1 VPLEHSGLVAMNY
14 REEELETASHHSAVF
29 SVLSQVLDKD
39 ELSRDEFEEKD
50 RPRDD
55 YINHDLLR
63 SWFKKR
69 LKVATEHRMSL
80 REIWRNFCFEYQ
92 IYCSLPL
99 FGNVVLRHVLQ
110 ADPDWRGVTKTG
122 DIKQKRYN
130 LCWITDP
137 PGTEEEL
144 DTFFSHIK
152 EEKEKV
158 EKVAPPKESVDPQ
171 AVPPPAPKS
180 PTMFLDPVVLAKWW
194 LKRLEPSDAAVCR
207 MRMRDVYERF
217 VAETE
222 VNMPKAL
229 FGELS
234 VRYVLS
240 LPQFAE
246 VVRKGKIHNKRYS
259 LRWKNEA
266 RGSTGAGQW
275 NNEPMSYRSAVKG
288 DLKNEHVGL
297 VSA

>member
-1 VPLEHSGLVAMNY
+1 
-14 REEELETASHHSAVF
+14 VF

-110 ADPDWRGVTKTG
+110 ADPDWRAVTKTG

-130 LCWITDP
+130 LCWIAEP

-144 DTFFSHIK
+144 DAFFSRIK

-158 EKVAPPKESVDPQ
+158 EKIAPLKAAEPQVAAAS
-171 AVPPPAPKS
+171 AASTGSAKS
-180 PTMFLDPVVLAKWW
+180 ATMFLDPVVLAKWW
-194 LKRLEPSDAAVCR
+194 LKRLEPSDPAICR

-240 LPQFAE
+240 LPQFAQ

-259 LRWKNEA
+259 LRWKNEPRSA
-266 RGSTGAGQW
+266 ASVQQPW
-275 NNEPMSYRSAVKG
+275 EEHMSYRAAVVKG

-297 VSA
+297 VSAQC